1 MNIVK
6 RAGEIGIIPVVAIA
20 KLEDALPL
28 AEALLEGGLP
38 CAEITF
44 RTEAA
49 AEAIARIRSR
59 FPEIL
64 LGAGTVLTTEQAET
78 AIGAGAEFIVSPGTN
93 LTVVDYCLSKG
104 VTIFPGACTPTEI
117 EMVLSKG
124 IDALKFFPAEPMGGV
139 KFLQAICAP
148 YRHVRFIP
156 TGGIDTRNIGQY
168 LALPQVV
175 ACGGSW
181 MVKPELFEAG
191 DFTKVKQLAGEA
203 AALARESRG
212 VRIRISTASGS
223 KWGVCC
229 E

>member
-1 MNIVK
+1 MSIID
-6 RAGEIGIIPVVAIA
+6 RAREIGIVPVVSIP

-28 AEALLEGGLP
+28 AEALLEGGCG

-44 RTEAA
+44 RTAAA

-78 AIGAGAEFIVSPGTN
+78 AISAGAEFIVSPGTN

-104 VTIFPGACTPTEI
+104 VSIFPGVCTPTEI
-117 EMVLSKG
+117 EMALSKG
-124 IDALKFFPAEPMGGV
+124 VDVVKFFPAEPMGGV

-148 YRHVRFIP
+148 YRNVRFIP
-156 TGGIDTRNIGQY
+156 TGGIDATNVIQY
-168 LALPQVV
+168 LVLPQVV

-191 DFTKVKQLAGEA
+191 DFAKVKRLAGEA
-203 AALARESRG
+203 VALARELRG
-212 VRIRISTASGS
+212 A
-223 KWGVCC
+223 K
-229 E
+229 